1 MKRSLIGTTAIV
13 TAGMLAASATANA
26 ADPIKLSIGGYMNAA
41 IGYISEDDTSVANV
55 RSEAIQLDSEIVF
68 RGATVLDNGVEV
80 GVKIEMATDG
90 ANPSIDEQMLYI
102 ENEESWGRI
111 EIGNEDGASD
121 QFRHLGP
128 FVIGG
133 SITGCAT
140 FSGATGT
147 NGVAPFAC
155 IGAEGDNTKIT
166 YRGPMLAGM
175 QWGISYTP
183 ERDAFGSLA
192 SAGRDDGTSGE
203 FGGTTEIGANF
214 STTIGGI
221 AISAGGGLAQFSA
234 EAAGENDSQQWNF
247 GATAT
252 VGSIRFGGSWKNQE
266 AGPPVNQDTDVTHY
280 RLGVT
285 TVLNGTTVGVEYYA
299 GENEVV
305 NSGVAEGDDET
316 TVISVAANRSIG
328 PGVSIGA
335 KIASWDMSDNASAAA
350 NENSVTE
357 FLVITS
363 IGF

>member
-1 MKRSLIGTTAIV
+1 MKRSLIGTTALV
-13 TAGMLAASATANA
+13 TAGILAATATANA
-26 ADPIKLSIGGYMNAA
+26 ADPIKLSVGGYMNAA
-41 IGYISEDDTSVANV
+41 VAWISEDDTSVANV
-55 RSEAIQLDSEIVF
+55 RSEAIQIDSEIVF
-68 RGATVLDNGVEV
+68 RGATVLDNGIEV

-90 ANPSIDEQMLYI
+90 TNPSIDEQMLYI

-111 EIGNEDGASD
+111 EIGDEDGASD

-140 FSGATGT
+140 FSGATST
-147 NGVAPFAC
+147 NGIAAFAC
-155 IGAEGDNTKIT
+155 GGAEGDNTKIT
-166 YRGPMLAGM
+166 YRGPKLMGM

-183 ERDAFGSLA
+183 ERTGFATLGD
-192 SAGRDDGTSGE
+192 RDDGTAAE
-203 FGGTTEIGANF
+203 FGGTTELGANF
-214 STTIGGI
+214 STNLGGI
-221 AISAGGGLAQFSA
+221 AINAGGGLAQFSA

-247 GATAT
+247 GVTAS
-252 VGSIRFGGSWKNQE
+252 VGGFNFGGSWKNQE
-266 AGPPVNQDTDVTHY
+266 VGPPAAQDTDQTHY

-285 TVLNGTTVGVEYYA
+285 TSLSGTTVGVEYYA
-299 GENEVV
+299 GENEIVE
-305 NSGVAEGDDET
+305 SGVAAGDDET

-335 KIASWDMSDNASAAA
+335 KIASWDMSDNQSTAA

>member
-1 MKRSLIGTTAIV
+1 MKRSLIGTTALV
-13 TAGMLAASATANA
+13 TAGILAATATANA
-26 ADPIKLSIGGYMNAA
+26 ADPIKLSVGGYMNAA
-41 IGYISEDDTSVANV
+41 VAWISEDDTSVANV
-55 RSEAIQLDSEIVF
+55 RSEAIQIDSEIVF
-68 RGATVLDNGVEV
+68 RGATVLDNGIEV

-111 EIGNEDGASD
+111 EIGDEDGASD

-140 FSGATGT
+140 FSGATST
-147 NGVAPFAC
+147 NGIAAFAC
-155 IGAEGDNTKIT
+155 GGAEGDNTKIT
-166 YRGPMLAGM
+166 YRGPKLMGM

-183 ERDAFGSLA
+183 ERTGF
-192 SAGRDDGTSGE
+192 AGLGDRDDGTAAE
-203 FGGTTEIGANF
+203 FGGTTELGANF
-214 STTIGGI
+214 STNLGGI
-221 AISAGGGLAQFSA
+221 AINAGGGLAQFTA

-247 GATAT
+247 GVTAS
-252 VGSIRFGGSWKNQE
+252 VGGFNFGGSWKNQE
-266 AGPPVNQDTDVTHY
+266 VGPPTDQDTDQTHY

-285 TVLNGTTVGVEYYA
+285 TSLSGTTVGVEYYA
-299 GENEVV
+299 GENEIVE
-305 NSGVAEGDDET
+305 SGVAAGDDET

-335 KIASWDMSDNASAAA
+335 KIASWDMSDNQATAA

>member
-26 ADPIKLSIGGYMNAA
+26 ADPIKLSVGGYMNAA
-41 IGYISEDDTSVANV
+41 IGWISEDDTSVANV

-68 RGATVLDNGVEV
+68 RGATVLDNGLEV
-80 GVKIEMATDG
+80 GVKVEMATDG
-90 ANPSIDEQMLYI
+90 ANAAIDEQMLYI

-111 EIGNEDGASD
+111 EIGSEDGASD
-121 QFRHLGP
+121 QFRNLGP

-147 NGVAPFAC
+147 NGVAAFAC
-155 IGAEGDNTKIT
+155 GGAEGDRTKVT
-166 YRGPMLAGM
+166 YRGPKLLGM

-183 ERDAFGSLA
+183 ERTDFASL
-192 SAGRDDGTSGE
+192 GDRDDGTGGE
-203 FGGTTEIGANF
+203 FGGTTEFGANF
-214 STTIGGI
+214 STTLAG
-221 AISAGGGLAQFSA
+221 ASISVGGGLAQFSA
-234 EAAGENDSQQWNF
+234 EAAGEEDSQQWNL
-247 GATAT
+247 GGTVT
-252 VGSIRFGGSWKNQE
+252 VGNIRIGGSWKNQE
-266 AGPPVNQDTDVTHY
+266 VGPPTTGDTDQTHF
-280 RLGVT
+280 RLGIT
-285 TVLNGTTVGVEYYA
+285 TNLNGTTVGVEYYA

-305 NSGVAEGDDET
+305 NNAVTVGDDET
-316 TVISVAANRSIG
+316 TVLSIAANRSIG

-335 KIASWDMSDNASAAA
+335 KIASWDMSDEASVAA

-363 IGF
+363 VGF

>member
-1 MKRSLIGTTAIV
+1 MKRSLIGTTALV

-26 ADPIKLSIGGYMNAA
+26 ADPIKLKVGGYMNAA
-41 IGYISEDDTSVANV
+41 VGWISEDDTSVADV
-55 RSEAIQLDSEIVF
+55 RSEAIQLDSEIKF
-68 RGATVLDNGVEV
+68 SGATVLDNGIEV
-80 GVKIEMATDG
+80 GVKVEMATDG
-90 ANPSIDEQMLYI
+90 ANASIDEQMLYL

-111 EIGNEDGASD
+111 ELGSEDGASD

-155 IGAEGDNTKIT
+155 GGAEGDNTKIT
-166 YRGPMLAGM
+166 YRGPKLMGM

-183 ERDAFGSLA
+183 ERNAFGTL
-192 SAGRDDGTSGE
+192 GDRDDGTAGE
-203 FGGTTEIGANF
+203 FGGTTEFGANY
-214 STTIGGI
+214 STTVGG
-221 AISAGGGLAQFSA
+221 AKISVGGGLAQFSA

-247 GATAT
+247 GGT
-252 VGSIRFGGSWKNQE
+252 VSVAGFNIGGSWKNQE
-266 AGPPVNQDTDVTHY
+266 AGPPAAQDTDVTHF
-280 RLGVT
+280 RLGIT
-285 TVLNGTTVGVEYYA
+285 TNLSGTTVGLEYYA

-305 NSGVAEGDDET
+305 NNGDDET
-316 TVISVAANRSIG
+316 TILSLAANRSIG

-335 KIASWDMSDNASAAA
+335 KIASWDMTDNASAAA